1 MRLTRL
7 YRGNLH
13 ASLEALCEPEMTR
26 LIWWLILIL
35 GIAVFSASFY
45 NAFLK
50 VRPVPQPVTPAPV
63 PPPPAPPKEP
73 EIRFPV
79 PEQQQK
85 QPLPSLNES
94 DSTMTQAMGT
104 LWNGQ
109 SLEQVLHL
117 QDVIRRVVATVDGLP
132 RRKLPVRIR
141 PTKPAA
147 GQFLVSHDENTVTI
161 SPENSK
167 RYSPYVR
174 LAESLDAKKLVAL
187 YVHFYPLFQQAY
199 LNLGYPKGYFNDR
212 LIEAIDDLL
221 ATPEITAPAKL
232 VRPKVFYQFADPELE
247 ERSAGQKILMRIGHD
262 NAARIKAKLREIRN
276 ELTHQ
281 PPKP

>member
-1 MRLTRL
+1 MR
-7 YRGNLH
+7 
-13 ASLEALCEPEMTR
+13 R
-26 LIWWLILIL
+26 LIWWVILIS
-35 GIAVFSASFY
+35 GIVIFSAIFY

-50 VRPVPQPVTPAPV
+50 VRPVPQPVTPAPT
-63 PPPPAPPKEP
+63 PPAPAPSKEP

-79 PEQQQK
+79 PQEQQE

-94 DSTMTQAMGT
+94 DSTITQALSK

-109 SLEQVLHL
+109 SLEQVLHV
-117 QDVIRRVVATVDGLP
+117 QDLIRHVVATVDGLP
-132 RRKLPVRIR
+132 RKKLPVRIR

-147 GQFLVSHDENTVTI
+147 GQFLVSRSDDSVTI

-167 RYSPYVR
+167 RYAPYVR
-174 LAESLDAKKLVAL
+174 LVESIDAKKLVAL

-221 ATPEITAPAKL
+221 ATPEITVPAKL

-247 ERSAGQKILMRIGHD
+247 ERSAGQKILMRIGND
-262 NAARIKAKLREIRN
+262 NASRIKSKLREIRR
-276 ELTHQ
+276 ELTRE